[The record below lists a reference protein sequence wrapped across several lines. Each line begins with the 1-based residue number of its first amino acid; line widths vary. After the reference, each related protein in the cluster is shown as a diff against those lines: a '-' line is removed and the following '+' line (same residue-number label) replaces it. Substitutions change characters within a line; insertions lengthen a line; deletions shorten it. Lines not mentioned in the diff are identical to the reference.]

1 MGDQHSGFDQS
12 GRGADSPEVDIPI
25 LKKQEKE
32 KKGGAVFLGGAAA
45 EGGQLVAGAGV
56 AKAGGLLTL
65 FGGKLG
71 LVALAMGVGGAG
83 VIALGVASQ
92 KGSEVK
98 KAAPQLG
105 ALSSNIAVDRRD
117 AYGSKSLNYMSE
129 AGAGQLKWEDP
140 NKPKPQ
146 AASDKTA
153 DAPADDAAVAE
164 ADGAAESDEMPN
176 PLDNKP
182 RMANDLAGAKLSAS
196 LGKSSAFGSK
206 NIFAKGTGFNA
217 KGMDLKAKSNLG
229 ASTNLSATRSGRMA
243 ASRRG
248 KSSLSAKAISTNKIT
263 GKSLGQLKFAGNRS
277 QAAMNAGD
285 TGGAAT
291 YAADAFDQQ
300 KTTGGQLDAGAGG
313 IGDGLG
319 TVNPVGSGAPD
330 STGGGTGPCPEGWG
344 QAEGGGCTAP
354 DITNGQAM
362 TNYQGLVDGALQ
374 MQKTA
379 EKMLMIGM
387 ALIVAGAIVMATTSW
402 MGIGTLIGGL
412 MIAAGL
418 AMVMMGQMMNK
429 QADQMAD
436 QIGSM
441 YDQKKQGD
449 LIKARGAGDSS
460 TPELE
465 TRRVADQTEQANQSG
480 YTEEEPPASDGTEPQ

>member
-12 GRGADSPEVDIPI
+12 GRGAGSSEVDIPI

-32 KKGGAVFLGGAAA
+32 KKGAGAIIGGAAA
-45 EGGQLVAGAGV
+45 EGGQLAAGAGV
-56 AKAGGLLTL
+56 AKAGGLLAL

-71 LVALAMGVGGAG
+71 LAALVMGVGGAG

-92 KGSEVK
+92 KGAATPKS
-98 KAAPQLG
+98 APQLG
-105 ALSSNIAVDRRD
+105 ALSSKIAVGARN

-129 AGAGQLKWEDP
+129 AGAGQLNWDDP
-140 NKPKPQ
+140 NKPKPV
-146 AASDKTA
+146 AAPDKTA
-153 DAPADDAAVAE
+153 DAPADGAAVAE
-164 ADGAAESDEMPN
+164 ADGAAEDDGMPN
-176 PLDNKP
+176 PLDGKP
-182 RMANDLAGAKLSAS
+182 RMANDMAGAKLSSS

-206 NIFAKGTGFNA
+206 NIFAKGTGFSA
-217 KGMDLKAKSNLG
+217 KGMDLKAKSTLG
-229 ASTNLSATRSGRMA
+229 PNLSASRSGRMA

-285 TGGAAT
+285 SGAAST

-300 KTTGGQLDAGAGG
+300 RTTGGQLDAGGG
-313 IGDGLG
+313 PADGLG

-330 STGGGTGPCPEGWG
+330 STGSEAMPCPEGWG
-344 QAEGGGCTAP
+344 QAEGGGCLAP
-354 DITNGQAM
+354 DITNGKEM
-362 TNYQGLVDGALQ
+362 TNYQSLVDGALQ

-379 EKMLMIGM
+379 AKLMMIGM

-418 AMVMMGQMMNK
+418 ALVVMGQMMNK

-436 QIGSM
+436 QIGGM
-441 YDQKKQGD
+441 YDQKKQAD
-449 LIKARGAGDSS
+449 LIKARGDGDSS

-465 TRRVADQTEQANQSG
+465 RRRVADQTEQANEAG
-480 YTEEEPPASDGTEPQ
+480 YTEEETQTPPGTEPQ

>member
-12 GRGADSPEVDIPI
+12 GRGAESPEVDIPI

-32 KKGGAVFLGGAAA
+32 RKGGAAFIGGAAA
-45 EGGQLVAGAGV
+45 EGAQISAGAGL
-56 AKAGGLLTL
+56 AKAGGLLSL

-92 KGSEVK
+92 KGSEAK
-98 KAAPQLG
+98 KEAPQLG
-105 ALSSNIAVDRRD
+105 ALASNISVARRD

-140 NKPKPQ
+140 NKPKPE
-146 AASDKTA
+146 AAPEKTA
-153 DAPADDAAVAE
+153 DAPADEAALAE
-164 ADGAAESDEMPN
+164 ADGASEEMPD
-176 PLDNKP
+176 PIDAKP
-182 RMANDLAGAKLSAS
+182 RMANDLSGAKLSAS

-206 NIFAKGTGFNA
+206 NIFAKGTGFSA
-217 KGMDLKAKSNLG
+217 KEVDLKAKNSLG
-229 ASTNLSATRSGRMA
+229 GANLSATRSGRLA
-243 ASRRG
+243 ASRKG

-277 QAAMNAGD
+277 QAAANAGD
-285 TGGAAT
+285 SGGAAT

-379 EKMLMIGM
+379 EKMMMIGM

-402 MGIGTLIGGL
+402 MGIGTIIGGL

-441 YDQKKQGD
+441 YQQKKQGD
-449 LIKARGAGDSS
+449 IIKSRGAGDSS

-465 TRRVADQTEQANQSG
+465 RRRVADQTEQANQAG
-480 YTEEEPPASDGTEPQ
+480 YTEEETASGDGTEPR